1 MVTNELEVGNSI
13 LICIECPDDIL
24 WCQDKKYNM
33 NAVWAYGTAI
43 AEIGA
48 LRLKSVYRCSCKC
61 KNVIL

>member
-33 NAVWAYGTAI
+33 NAVLAYGAVI

-48 LRLKSVYRCSCKC
+48 LRLKSVYS
-61 KNVIL
+61 